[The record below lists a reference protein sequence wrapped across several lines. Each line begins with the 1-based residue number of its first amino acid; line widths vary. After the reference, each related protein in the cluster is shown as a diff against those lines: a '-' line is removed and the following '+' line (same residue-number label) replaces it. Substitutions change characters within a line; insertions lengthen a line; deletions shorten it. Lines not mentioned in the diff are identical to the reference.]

1 MRRGHAWRVALPALA
16 LLAGCTPASLGAAA
30 RAPEATANTLIRVPA
45 PRATPSIMPVTTPI
59 VRSIDGAIGPEA
71 TAPALGRSA
80 LPVRIHIPSIGVDAS
95 VTNLGLESDGT
106 IQVPSDPR
114 QAGWYRLG
122 PVPGDAG
129 PAVILGHLDS
139 TTGPAVFARLAGLR
153 VGDQVLVARADGS
166 QVRFQVDRVATFSV
180 SSFPTE
186 AVYGATPDPVLRLI
200 TCSGTFNRAQGR
212 YLSNVVVFATEAV

>member
-1 MRRGHAWRVALPALA
+1 
-16 LLAGCTPASLGAAA
+16 
-30 RAPEATANTLIRVPA
+30 
-45 PRATPSIMPVTTPI
+45 MPVTTPI
-59 VRSIDGAIGPEA
+59 VRSIDNASGPQA
-71 TAPALGRSA
+71 APPALGQGA
-80 LPVRIHIPSIGVDAS
+80 LPVRILIPSIGVDAS
-95 VTNLGLESDGT
+95 ITNLGLASDGT
-106 IQVPSDPR
+106 IQVPSDPS

-122 PVPGDAG
+122 PAPGDAG

-153 VGDQVLVARADGS
+153 VGDQVLVTRADGS
-166 QVRFQVDRVATFSV
+166 QVRFHVDRLATFAV

-200 TCSGTFNRAQGR
+200 TCSGTFNRALGR

>member
-1 MRRGHAWRVALPALA
+1 MRPGHVWRVALPALA

-30 RAPEATANTLIRVPA
+30 RSPAATANTPIRVPA
-45 PRATPSIMPVTTPI
+45 PRAAPSIMPVTTPI
-59 VRSIDGAIGPEA
+59 VRSIDGATGPEA
-71 TAPALGRSA
+71 AAPALGRSA
-80 LPVRIHIPSIGVDAS
+80 LPVRIRIPSIAVDAS

-166 QVRFQVDRVATFSV
+166 QVRFQVDRVATFAV

-212 YLSNVVVFATEAV
+212 YLSNVVVFATEAL